1 MQEGGEVMLW
11 PKIRRRLRSQQ
22 MARDILRKSVDDMR
36 EENWRLLVKF
46 NKLTDQVMKMGAKS

>member
-1 MQEGGEVMLW
+1 MLW